1 MRVGHRT
8 DTAVPYLKADFPF
21 AAVYLSGK
29 LTVGRFN
36 AAVFQYLEVAVGRY
50 QSLQLY
56 MVGCQLDFAHGIS
69 VLVLF
74 LHAHPDKGNLSC
86 IVLRIQTGTFRL
98 YDKPGLF
105 QRITVLVRDA
115 VDLAVAR
122 PEVGHLL
129 VVFDHQSV
137 IAWLTAA
144 FNQ

>member
-8 DTAVPYLKADFPF
+8 DTAVPYLKAAEFSLS
-21 AAVYLSGK
+21 AVYLSGK

-74 LHAHPDKGNLSC
+74 LA
-86 IVLRIQTGTFRL
+86 
-98 YDKPGLF
+98 
-105 QRITVLVRDA
+105 
-115 VDLAVAR
+115 LAPR
-122 PEVGHLL
+122 
-129 VVFDHQSV
+129 
-137 IAWLTAA
+137 
-144 FNQ
+144 